1 MAAETVLQTE
11 WLTGPVRAKDVRQFA
26 RTFVQRHPEA
36 ADKRARA
43 RRVVVGVGLAALA
56 IGLLAMGVGIS
67 QEIEE
72 AAPDMVGHIIAMG
85 LFVALML
92 TGAVVMVW
100 WILHTNARR
109 GTPERHYRLARFAA
123 DNAMAYLPGP
133 YLATHLTPWA
143 SRGQMVITRVL
154 RPRVRRQVEF
164 ANLELIYADRMGR
177 HTQFGGYCAIRLATR
192 LPHILLQA
200 AGAGRRS
207 FAAAAMPAGSQRLSL
222 EGDFDRRYTLYCP
235 HEYERDALYLF
246 TPDVM
251 ARVVDDVRDYDIEI
265 VDDWLFLV
273 RKGEVVGFDPRAW
286 YRLIDAAN
294 ALGDK
299 IAQWERWRD
308 NRPEASPPPAAT
320 GIVRA
325 DVAPAGRRLRMVAGG
340 ATWIWVGIGI
350 AVVVGVWI
358 ANVL

>member
-1 MAAETVLQTE
+1 
-11 WLTGPVRAKDVRQFA
+11 
-26 RTFVQRHPEA
+26 
-36 ADKRARA
+36 
-43 RRVVVGVGLAALA
+43 
-56 IGLLAMGVGIS
+56 
-67 QEIEE
+67 
-72 AAPDMVGHIIAMG
+72 
-85 LFVALML
+85 
-92 TGAVVMVW
+92 MVW

-164 ANLELIYADRMGR
+164 ANFELIYADRMGR

-207 FAAAAMPAGSQRLSL
+207 FAAA
-222 EGDFDRRYTLYCP
+222 
-235 HEYERDALYLF
+235 
-246 TPDVM
+246 
-251 ARVVDDVRDYDIEI
+251 
-265 VDDWLFLV
+265 
-273 RKGEVVGFDPRAW
+273 
-286 YRLIDAAN
+286 N

-320 GIVRA
+320 GIVPA